1 MDICLLQVS
10 HITVDPLEFLE
21 DEKSIPLNSN
31 K

>member
-10 HITVDPLEFLE
+10 HITVDPLELLE